1 MKTIVVAMA
10 IGASIAASPAL
21 AQQADTGPDTSRQAQ
36 QPIQRI
42 IEQQPA
48 VSGEETGAIP
58 SDKLVPGANSF
69 IESQARSRIESAGF
83 TNIGPLKQDAQG
95 IWRGMANRG
104 ATRVAVG
111 LDFRGNV
118 AAEVVKAE

>member
-1 MKTIVVAMA
+1 MKTRALALM
-10 IGASIAASPAL
+10 IGACTAASSAF
-21 AQQADTGPDTSRQAQ
+21 AQQADTNSDASKPAQ

-42 IEQQPA
+42 IEQPA

-58 SDKLVPGANSF
+58 ENKLIPGANSF
-69 IESQARSRIESAGF
+69 TEGQARSRIEGAGF
-83 TNIGPLKQDAQG
+83 TNISPLKQDAQG

-104 ATRVAVG
+104 AIRVAVG

-118 AAEVVKAE
+118 AAEVTKAQ

>member
-1 MKTIVVAMA
+1 MKTTNIAIMVGACLAAWPVA
-10 IGASIAASPAL
+10 
-21 AQQADTGPDTSRQAQ
+21 AQQASTSSDASGPAQ

-42 IEQQPA
+42 IEQPPA
-48 VSGEETGAIP
+48 ISDDETGAIP
-58 SDKLVPGANSF
+58 ESKLTPGANSF
-69 IESQARSRIESAGF
+69 TEGQARSRIEGAGF

-95 IWRGMANRG
+95 IWRGMADRG

-118 AAEVVKAE
+118 AAKVTKAQ